1 MFGKSIKLIIDN
13 LDKNQDNQFTLKF
26 LDALLSCDFRD
37 VHGILTDIDNR
48 AVFDRTFL
56 ELDIELGVID
66 ILVNI
71 VNVLN
76 SNDRDEAI
84 RIINNVMCDFG
95 IDLE

>member
-1 MFGKSIKLIIDN
+1 LR
-13 LDKNQDNQFTLKF
+13 L
-26 LDALLSCDFRD
+26 
-37 VHGILTDIDNR
+37 NR